1 MNTFWLIVFIFLS
14 EGEFLEKSSYEAASK
29 EQCVVMAGDEARKHV
44 NTQTQMQFYCVSD
57 DHYNGRSVDKDIP
70 LD

>member
-1 MNTFWLIVFIFLS
+1 MNTFWLIVFIFSS

-29 EQCVVMAGDEARKHV
+29 EQCIQMASDEARKLV
-44 NTQTQMQFYCVSD
+44 NTQNMVQFHCVSD
-57 DHYNGRSVDKDIP
+57 DHYMGRSVDKDVP

>member
-1 MNTFWLIVFIFLS
+1 MNTFWLIVFIFSS

-57 DHYNGRSVDKDIP
+57 DHYMGRSVDKDVP

>member
-1 MNTFWLIVFIFLS
+1 MNTFWLIVFLFSS

-29 EQCVVMAGDEARKHV
+29 AQCVEMAGQEARKHV
-44 NTQTQMQFYCVSD
+44 NSQVQMQFYCVTD
-57 DHYNGRSVDKDIP
+57 DHYQGRSVNKNIP

>member
-1 MNTFWLIVFIFLS
+1 MNTFWLIVFIFSS

-29 EQCVVMAGDEARKHV
+29 EQCVVMAGDEARKLV
-44 NTQTQMQFYCVSD
+44 NTRTQMQFYCVSD
-57 DHYNGRSVDKDIP
+57 DHYNGRSVDENVD

>member
-1 MNTFWLIVFIFLS
+1 MNTFWLIVFVFS
-14 EGEFLEKSSYEAASK
+14 NSGEFLEKSSYEAANK
-29 EQCVVMAGDEARKHV
+29 EQCVQMAGDEARKLV

-57 DHYNGRSVDKDIP
+57 DHYNGRSQDEGVP